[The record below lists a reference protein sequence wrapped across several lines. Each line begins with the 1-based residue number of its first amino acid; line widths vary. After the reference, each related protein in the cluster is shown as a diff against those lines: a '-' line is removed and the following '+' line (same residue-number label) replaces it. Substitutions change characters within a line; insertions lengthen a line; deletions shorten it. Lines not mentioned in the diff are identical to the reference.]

1 MTFTIGSFSCNFL
14 TSQPLSYDGDAR
26 KGLTAPQFRLNGL
39 LTPTEWQ
46 DLIGVYDTWR
56 DARIQD
62 PDSVTSNSIGSTV
75 NFSGSANGLTWS
87 AIPCWFTDAPSGEQ
101 IGAYIQA
108 SVSLVDAAKS
118 LEALQKEPIL
128 ASARYTFGSFNVGS
142 TQLQLLKPPQ
152 TFQDTPT
159 LALTATGTSY
169 ITGPLTAT
177 RVLQLEGYTDATG
190 WADILT
196 WYETTIATTP
206 ATDDLF
212 PIEPPSATAEGQII
226 NGVRT
231 DLYTVSV
238 TLGQVK

>member
-46 DLIGVYDTWR
+46 SLIGVYDTWR

-62 PDSVTSNSIGSTV
+62 PDSAKSNSIGTTV
-75 NFSGSANGLTWS
+75 NFSGSANGITWS

-101 IGAYIQA
+101 VGAYIQA

-118 LEALQKEPIL
+118 LEVLQKEPTL
-128 ASARYTFGSFNVGS
+128 ASDRYTFGTFYLG
-142 TQLQLLKPPQ
+142 TTPIELLKPPQ
-152 TFQDTPT
+152 TYQDTPT
-159 LALTATGTSY
+159 LSLTATGASY
-169 ITGPLTAT
+169 ITGPLSAT
-177 RVLQLEGYTDATG
+177 RILQIEGYTDAAG
-190 WADILT
+190 WDDILT

-212 PIEPPSATAEGQII
+212 PIEPPSATAEGRII
-226 NGVRT
+226 SGVRS